1 MPQFKKNEG
10 LRMHDKSWHAERRD
24 TASSFKKNSRRM
36 STPYRVEILGNMD
49 VAESV
54 YIRANLT
61 LQIGLYLSLE
71 IWSTTQ
77 IFTVRMDEFPKSFS
91 SACIII

>member
-1 MPQFKKNEG
+1 MPQFEINEG
-10 LRMHDKSWHAERRD
+10 VRMHYKSCHADRRD
-24 TASSFKKNSRRM
+24 TTSSFKKNSRRM

-61 LQIGLYLSLE
+61 LQIGLYLSFK
-71 IWSTTQ
+71 IRGTPQ
-77 IFTVRMDEFPKSFS
+77 IFTIRMNIFPESFT
-91 SACIII
+91 SA